1 MYLDS
6 PQNPRVREWSKLK
19 TKRGREQSGDFL
31 VEGIRLTE
39 ELLQS
44 SMIVTHILW
53 DVGTDEPPQSL
64 LTAAAARRIPV
75 IEVSPSAFASIA
87 DTVTP
92 QGILA
97 IAKIPSLA
105 DVQKHEQPAMQADLQ
120 QNERRAQEASSHALL
135 LDGLQDPGNVGTL
148 LRSADAFGLHEVF
161 AGTGTAD
168 AYSPKV
174 VRASMGGLFRLH
186 VQTGETT
193 ELIDLW
199 KQRNPTGQ
207 VVLAAAT
214 GSQECYL
221 VDLTKPTLLLVG
233 SEAFGVSDDA
243 AALADVRVRIPMTG
257 SAESLNAAVAGS
269 VLMYE
274 VIRQRFAG
282 I

>member
-19 TKRGREQSGDFL
+19 TKRGREQTGDFI

-44 SMIVTHILW
+44 SLTITHILW
-53 DVGTDEPPQSL
+53 DLGTDEPPDSL
-64 LTAAAARRIPV
+64 LTAASARRIPV
-75 IEVSPSAFASIA
+75 IEVSPTAFASIA

-92 QGILA
+92 QGVLA
-97 IAKIPSLA
+97 IAKIPAHALPTQNPSL
-105 DVQKHEQPAMQADLQ
+105 
-120 QNERRAQEASSHALL
+120 HALL

-161 AGTGTAD
+161 TGTGTAD
-168 AYSPKV
+168 PYSPKV

-186 VQTGETT
+186 VRTGASVEMI
-193 ELIDLW
+193 ELW
-199 KQRNPTGQ
+199 KQNNPTGQ
-207 VVLAAAT
+207 VVLAAAS

-221 VDLTKPTLLLVG
+221 ADLTKPTLLLVG
-233 SEAFGVSDDA
+233 SEAFGVSSDA
-243 AALADVRVRIPMTG
+243 AALADVRVRIPMLG
-257 SAESLNAAVAGS
+257 EAESLNAAVAGS

-274 VIRQRFAG
+274 VTRQRFTQ